1 MKMKTSMELE
11 FDVDYDYEEDT
22 DISDAKVDI
31 CEVMLNGVDVTS
43 AILADDKIC
52 ALFEDACYEVE
63 INRPCDLAAQR
74 EDYEY
79 ERSRDAY
86 C

>member
-1 MKMKTSMELE
+1 MKMKTWMELE

-31 CEVMLNGVDVTS
+31 CEVMLNGVDVTA

-86 C
+86 Y